1 MGMQVQAAGNVAR
14 MMVTILSGQVNPA
27 SNVVVENRVQ
37 MPALESVVERVMAV
51 VGVRC
56 SRMRRRMPARNGFG
70 DGRVSGLRRCAVT
83 VSILAGM
90 SISLN
95 RPDEQRLKG
104 IRLPSASHFGR
115 TFMKSARHLLGAGRF
130 FQRQP
135 FRRIGP
141 RHPVS

>member
-1 MGMQVQAAGNVAR
+1 
-14 MMVTILSGQVNPA
+14 MMVTVLSGQVNPA

-37 MPALESVVERVMAV
+37 MPAPESIVERVLAV
-51 VGVRC
+51 PGMRC

-70 DGRVSGLRRCAVT
+70 DGRVSGLRRCVVT

-95 RPDEQRLKG
+95 RPDEQRLEG
-104 IRLPSASHFGR
+104 IRLPSASHFSR
-115 TFMKSARHLLGAGRF
+115 AFMKSARHLLRAGRF
-130 FQRQP
+130 LQGQP
-135 FRRIGP
+135 FGRIGP